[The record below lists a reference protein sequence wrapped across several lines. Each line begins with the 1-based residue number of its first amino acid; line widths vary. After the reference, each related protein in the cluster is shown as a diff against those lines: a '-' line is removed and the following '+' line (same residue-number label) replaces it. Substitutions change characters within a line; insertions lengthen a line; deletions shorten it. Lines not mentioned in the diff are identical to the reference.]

1 MDAAADLT
9 GRVQARDGVAVG
21 IQHLGLGVDLQA
33 AHGVMQ
39 GRGARG
45 GAEGRLVNRVAEE
58 LLAEVRIVLGQ
69 GVLVVLVHGLHERV
83 SRHADLLRQLLE
95 GVRQVDAAGGLQRLQ
110 TVGILIDD
118 LLVGDDE
125 EQRVLLLQGRLGQH
139 VTLGVLVHKALAL
152 LVHEQLGLRGA
163 PHAGE
168 QGAIHRM
175 GGRHQLRKAHA
186 GHVGAD
192 GLGHHDAVAGQ
203 VRRVGGRHGVGQAR
217 PVVVVL
223 ADHRRVGREA
233 AGRDDDGLVG
243 VQGHGRLTIL
253 GDHAADLAVS
263 HGQLF
268 AGGVQQDFHA
278 VFAGSLLQGRD
289 DVAGGQAVG
298 ARPHGAQDGGDGVFP
313 AAADGLQPLE
323 AVQRVVREHIDQR
336 QIRGD
341 HGAVQAGAGAAHVAV
356 QHVQLRAVKQ
366 GGLAGS
372 QVLLDLALHGDQRVA
387 EVAKVRRIEVQV
399 ALQGLQ
405 QGAVHLHL
413 VLTLRVSRVEAL
425 TGDQGVAAQ
434 RAGLLD
440 QHDAGAVLR
449 GGDGRRQA
457 RAAAANDDNV
467 IGRLDVLN
475 GRRLHRGR
483 LQRVH
488 IAAGQ
493 RNGLSRS
500 SQDGVG
506 GVGRAGHGVNRQ
518 GLVLNDRRRNVG
530 NRRIGQAR
538 GLRMLGDLHRGDR
551 VGGHGHADLH
561 RAVVAVRLSGIG
573 ACRVA
578 CRRREADRKG
588 QREAERQSEQH
599 LHLLH
604 VFSLLFPL
612 SSFSQTFLR

>member
-1 MDAAADLT
+1 
-9 GRVQARDGVAVG
+9 
-21 IQHLGLGVDLQA
+21 
-33 AHGVMQ
+33 
-39 GRGARG
+39 
-45 GAEGRLVNRVAEE
+45 
-58 LLAEVRIVLGQ
+58 
-69 GVLVVLVHGLHERV
+69 
-83 SRHADLLRQLLE
+83 
-95 GVRQVDAAGGLQRLQ
+95 
-110 TVGILIDD
+110 
-118 LLVGDDE
+118 
-125 EQRVLLLQGRLGQH
+125 
-139 VTLGVLVHKALAL
+139 
-152 LVHEQLGLRGA
+152 
-163 PHAGE
+163 
-168 QGAIHRM
+168 M

-223 ADHRRVGREA
+223 ADHRSVGREA

-243 VQGHGRLTIL
+243 MQGHGRLAVL

-268 AGGVQQDFHA
+268 AGGVQQDLHA
-278 VFAGSLLQGRD
+278 VVAGSLLERRD
-289 DVAGGQAVG
+289 DVAGRQAVG
-298 ARPHGAQDGGDGVFP
+298 ARPHGAQDGGGGVIP
-313 AAADGLQPLE
+313 AAADGLDPLE
-323 AVQRVVREHIDQR
+323 AVQRIVREHVHQR
-336 QIRGD
+336 QIRRD

-356 QHVQLRAVKQ
+356 QHVQLRGVKQ
-366 GGLAGS
+366 GGLAGG
-372 QVLLDLALHGDQRVA
+372 QVLLDLALHGDQRIA
-387 EVAKVRRIEVQV
+387 EVAEVRRIEVQV

-488 IAAGQ
+488 IAASQ
-493 RNGLSRS
+493 RDGLGRS
-500 SQDGVG
+500 GQDGVG
-506 GVGRAGHGVNRQ
+506 GVGRSGNGVNRQ
-518 GLVLNDRRRNVG
+518 GLVLDNRRRDIADRRV
-530 NRRIGQAR
+530 GQAR

-561 RAVVAVRLSGIG
+561 RAVVAVRLSRVG
-573 ACRVA
+573 ARGVA
-578 CRRREADRKG
+578 RRQRKADCEG
-588 QREAERQSEQH
+588 QREAEHQREQH

-612 SSFSQTFLR
+612 SSFSQTSLR